1 MSMTAK
7 HLGVSLAILA
17 LSAATPAHAASD
29 QQTLIDRARITVD
42 DMKRD
47 KEFGTSKDLLQH
59 ARAIMIV
66 PRLYKGG
73 FFIGGEGGSGVMLAR
88 GANDAWSEPAFY
100 NIGSASFGL
109 QIGIEQSEMVLF
121 VMSQKALDA
130 ISNDQFK
137 VGAGAGL
144 TVVTLGSNVEGATTG
159 NAGADVV
166 TWASSSGAYAG
177 ISLNGSVIRPDTDAN
192 RAFYGRAVVPQD
204 ILYRHTVVNADA
216 TPLRQAITSVH

>member
-1 MSMTAK
+1 MSMTIK
-7 HLGVSLAILA
+7 YLGVPLVALA
-17 LSAATPAHAASD
+17 LSMATPAHAASE
-29 QQTLIDRARITVD
+29 QQTLIVRARITID

-73 FFIGGEGGSGVMLAR
+73 FFVGGEGGSGVMLAR
-88 GANDAWSEPAFY
+88 DANDAWSEPAFY

-130 ISNDQFK
+130 LNNNQFK

-144 TVVTLGSNVEGATTG
+144 TVATLGSNVEGATTG
-159 NAGADVV
+159 NAGPDVV

-177 ISLNGSVIRPDTDAN
+177 ISLNGSVIRPDTDSN
-192 RAFYGRAVVPQD
+192 RAFYGRTVTPQN

-216 TPLRQAITSVH
+216 LSLRQAIMSVR